1 MMQDAPVV
9 AVRGLWHESNSFST
23 QLAGLEEFDGRFDE
37 DQEERTRRFFNSD
50 PDTRHGGYI
59 AAAEKY
65 GLQLYPGFLAGAR
78 PRGPVTDEA
87 FETMMEKL
95 LEDLHEGPELS
106 RSEERRVGKECGLRR
121 WS

>member
-1 MMQDAPVV
+1 MNNRIKVGARTLAALVLAIAGSSGLFQSIDMTLEDEATGSSEASLLSSGMMQDAPVV
-9 AVRGLWHESNSFST
+9 AVAGLWHESNSFST

-65 GLQLYPGFLAGAR
+65 GDR
-78 PRGPVTDEA
+78 KSTR
-87 FETMMEKL
+87 
-95 LEDLHEGPELS
+95 
-106 RSEERRVGKECGLRR
+106 
-121 WS
+121 